1 MKHMRGSGKVLGRVV
16 ATALGVG
23 LLPVAVYVAAQS
35 DPTARSEDAPPP
47 PRTAAPSASTFAGG
61 KQDDAN
67 AQSPPSTT
75 TGALPASTTT
85 ADTLPAPPTPSPT
98 RESADARA
106 GVAADSLLRAQ
117 VLLERAHFSTG
128 EIDGV
133 SGPNTRRAVAA
144 FQRARGL
151 PDDGVLNAA
160 TWAALEADAAPATV
174 MYALSADD
182 VAGPFAP
189 VPSDMMEKAKLQSL
203 GYVSV
208 TEALA
213 ERFRV
218 APALLRR
225 LNPAADFAAGQ
236 AIVVPNVLD
245 LGPLP
250 KAASVVVDRSES
262 TVALVDAAGKVYA
275 QFPASTGSDHDPLP
289 VGEWKINGVAH
300 EPTFHYNPE
309 LFWDADPGHAK
320 AKIPAGPNNPVGV
333 VWIDL
338 SKEHYGIHGT
348 PEPSRIGKT
357 QSHGCIRLTNWSAR
371 EVATAVA
378 AGTPARLQE

>member
-1 MKHMRGSGKVLGRVV
+1 MRGSGKVLGRVV
-16 ATALGVG
+16 ATVLGVG

-47 PRTAAPSASTFAGG
+47 PRSEPTPAVPAAATAQRA
-61 KQDDAN
+61 DAT
-67 AQSPPSTT
+67 AQTGTPPTVGTSPV
-75 TGALPASTTT
+75 STTT
-85 ADTLPAPPTPSPT
+85 ADASPVQPGSAPT
-98 RESADARA
+98 RESADAQA
-106 GVAADSLLRAQ
+106 GVPADSLLRAQ

-128 EIDGV
+128 EMDGV
-133 SGPNTRRAVAA
+133 SGSNTRRAIAA

-151 PDDGVLNAA
+151 PDDGTLSAA
-160 TWAALEADAAPATV
+160 TWSALNADTAPATV
-174 MYALSADD
+174 LYTLSADD
-182 VAGPFAP
+182 VAGPFVT
-189 VPSDMMEKAKLQSL
+189 VPSDMMEKAKLRQL
-203 GYVSV
+203 GYASV

-218 APALLRR
+218 APALLQR
-225 LNPAADFAAGQ
+225 LNAGATFAAGQ
-236 AIVVPNVLD
+236 TIVVPNVLD
-245 LGPLP
+245 IGPLP

-275 QFPASTGSDHDPLP
+275 QFPASTGSEHDPLP
-289 VGEWKINGVAH
+289 VGEWKINGVA
-300 EPTFHYNPE
+300 PDPVFHYNPK

-320 AKIPAGPNNPVGV
+320 AKIPPGPNNPVGV

-371 EVATAVA
+371 EVAAAVA
-378 AGTPARLQE
+378 AGLPARLQE

>member
-1 MKHMRGSGKVLGRVV
+1 MRGSGKVLGRVV
-16 ATALGVG
+16 ATVLGIG

-35 DPTARSEDAPPP
+35 NPTARSEDAPPAPQRSATP
-47 PRTAAPSASTFAGG
+47 PAAQA
-61 KQDDAN
+61 
-67 AQSPPSTT
+67 
-75 TGALPASTTT
+75 
-85 ADTLPAPPTPSPT
+85 APPTLGSPPAAQT
-98 RESADARA
+98 TASPAADAPPASPLTPAEAKPATPVPARESADAKA
-106 GVAADSLLRAQ
+106 GVAPDSLLRAQ

-133 SGPNTRRAVAA
+133 NGSNTRRAIAA
-144 FQRARGL
+144 YQRARGL
-151 PDDGVLNAA
+151 SDDGTLNAA
-160 TWAALEADAAPATV
+160 TWTALNADAAPATV
-174 MYALSADD
+174 LYTLSAED

-189 VPSDMMEKAKLQSL
+189 VPSDMMEKAKLQRL
-203 GYVSV
+203 GYANV

-218 APALLRR
+218 APALLQRW
-225 LNPAADFAAGQ
+225 NPGVAFAAGQ

-245 LGPLP
+245 IDPLA

-262 TVALVDAAGKVYA
+262 SVALVDAAGKVYA
-275 QFPASTGSDHDPLP
+275 QFPASTGSEHDPLP
-289 VGEWKINGVAH
+289 VGEWKINGVARD
-300 EPTFHYNPE
+300 PTFHYNPK
-309 LFWDADPGHAK
+309 LFWDADPAHAK
-320 AKIPAGPNNPVGV
+320 AKIAAGPNNPVGV

-357 QSHGCIRLTNWSAR
+357 QSHGCIRLTNWSAQ
-371 EVATAVA
+371 EVAAAVA

>member
-1 MKHMRGSGKVLGRVV
+1 MRGSGKVLGRVV
-16 ATALGVG
+16 ATVLGVG

-47 PRTAAPSASTFAGG
+47 PRSAQRPAAPASVSAPQAG
-61 KQDDAN
+61 AN
-67 AQSPPSTT
+67 AQTPPTTTVGAAPAVTVPGDAMAAPPST
-75 TGALPASTTT
+75 P
-85 ADTLPAPPTPSPT
+85 

-133 SGPNTRRAVAA
+133 SGSNTRRAVAA
-144 FQRARGL
+144 YQRAHGL
-151 PDDGVLNAA
+151 PDDGALNAA
-160 TWAALEADAAPATV
+160 TWAALDTEATPATV
-174 MYALSADD
+174 MYTLTPDD
-182 VAGPFAP
+182 VAGPFTV
-189 VPSDMMEKAKLQSL
+189 VPSDMMEKAKLQHL
-203 GYVSV
+203 GYASV

-218 APALLRR
+218 APALLQR
-225 LNPAADFAAGQ
+225 LNPGAKFAAGEVV
-236 AIVVPNVLD
+236 VVPNVLD
-245 LGPLP
+245 LGALP

-262 TVALVDAAGKVYA
+262 TVALLDAAGKVYA
-275 QFPASTGSDHDPLP
+275 QFPASTGSEHDPLP
-289 VGEWKINGVAH
+289 VGEWKINGVAND
-300 EPTFHYNPE
+300 PVFHYNPK

-371 EVATAVA
+371 EVAAAVV